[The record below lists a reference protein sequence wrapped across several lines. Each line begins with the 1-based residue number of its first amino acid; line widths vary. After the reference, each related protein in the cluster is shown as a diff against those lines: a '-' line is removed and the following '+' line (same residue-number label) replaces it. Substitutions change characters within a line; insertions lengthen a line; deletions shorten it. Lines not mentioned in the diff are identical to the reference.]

1 MALVGSDHP
10 ECVWPCNTRNQA
22 APFAGNSF
30 RAGTRPEAGVTGGS
44 RAAHVPTQRSSP
56 INNQALAAL
65 ANPSP
70 ALINMTNRN
79 PAMKDSSTDD
89 RTSGGTVIPASLI

>member
-30 RAGTRPEAGVTGGS
+30 RAGTRPEAGVTAGNRATHIHTSESVAPFDGTALLDPQSYSTVVTLSGAQPRGS
-44 RAAHVPTQRSSP
+44 RTAREQVDGLSRLAHR
-56 INNQALAAL
+56 
-65 ANPSP
+65 
-70 ALINMTNRN
+70 
-79 PAMKDSSTDD
+79 
-89 RTSGGTVIPASLI
+89 